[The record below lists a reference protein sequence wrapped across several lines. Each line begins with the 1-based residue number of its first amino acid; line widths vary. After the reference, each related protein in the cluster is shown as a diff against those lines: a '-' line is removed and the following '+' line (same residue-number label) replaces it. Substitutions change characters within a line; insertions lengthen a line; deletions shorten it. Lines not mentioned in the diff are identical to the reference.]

1 MREGDAKYHTW
12 VSITYMEA
20 EKSDKEW
27 KQGKLEDGR
36 IVALVEILFSR
47 VVNIL
52 VRVDF
57 KRGKKILCVNLY
69 LLTFQYVKQE
79 RLD

>member
-27 KQGKLEDGR
+27 KREKLEDSR
-36 IVALVEILFSR
+36 IVASVEILFSR
-47 VVNIL
+47 EVNIYSQS
-52 VRVDF
+52 RF
-57 KRGKKILCVNLY
+57 
-69 LLTFQYVKQE
+69 
-79 RLD
+79 